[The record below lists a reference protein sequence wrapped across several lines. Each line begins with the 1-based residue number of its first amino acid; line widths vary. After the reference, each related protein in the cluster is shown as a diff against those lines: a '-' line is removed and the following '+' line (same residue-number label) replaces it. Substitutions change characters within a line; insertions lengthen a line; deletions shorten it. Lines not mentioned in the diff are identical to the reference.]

1 MEEAGERK
9 GQSGLK
15 SPIATLKDFGITKHQ
30 SSEWQRLGAMSEDSF
45 NFSLSVRKQCR
56 RPGPSLAP
64 KSQTATLKD
73 LGCRNGSSL
82 KPHPAA
88 SHHQLAISALSGA
101 AAHSPHA
108 SIDRRTIDHRR
119 NVSGTA
125 VRNRDPPIC
134 DFFPKNWK
142 GFYYRSFKGVYS

>member
-45 NFSLSVRKQCR
+45 NLALGAETIETARTIVGAEVTDRVERSRLSQQ
-56 RPGPSLAP
+56 GN
-64 KSQTATLKD
+64 T
-73 LGCRNGSSL
+73 L

-88 SHHQLAISALSGA
+88 SHIGSRSQRSSGA
-101 AAHSPHA
+101 AATSPHTHQ
-108 SIDRRTIDHRR
+108 STVGHRPRR
-119 NVSGTA
+119 NVSWTS
-125 VRNRDPPIC
+125 VRNRDPPIG
-134 DFFPKNWK
+134 DFFPKAESDLT
-142 GFYYRSFKGVYS
+142 RSSSQRA